1 MYSWN
6 VYLREAQLKS
16 GQHLLGASAGT
27 IILTFGH
34 FITDKQR
41 DFKGKKIYYEL
52 EGNILSYL

>member
-16 GQHLLGASAGT
+16 GQHLLGASTWT
-27 IILTFGH
+27 IILKFGH

-41 DFKGKKIYYEL
+41 DFKGKKDTM
-52 EGNILSYL
+52 S